1 MEHDPNEGPV
11 LYEERDGIAWI
22 TLNRPEKLN
31 ALNAEVFRGLGES
44 LDRLET
50 GDCAVGILHGA
61 GRAFAAGADIGDYVD
76 VTVEDYRAFMDVGRA
91 PTDAIGRLSKPV
103 IAAVQGF
110 ALGGGFELVLACDL
124 VVAAENARFGLP
136 EPRLGLAPGGGGTQR
151 LPRIVGKSRALEVL
165 LTGRN
170 LTGQDAFDWGIANKL
185 VPKEDL
191 LTAAE
196 DLARATIALAP
207 GALATIKRIAQEGLA
222 LPLAEGLTL
231 EQDETAKLIAT
242 PDALEGIAA
251 FVEKREPRFPGR
263 NAIPTARRR

>member
-1 MEHDPNEGPV
+1 M
-11 LYEERDGIAWI
+11 
-22 TLNRPEKLN
+22 NRPDKLN
-31 ALNAEVFRGLGES
+31 ALNAVVFRRLTEAFA
-44 LDRLET
+44 RLET

-61 GRAFAAGADIGDYVD
+61 GRAFAAGADIQDYVD

-103 IAAVQGF
+103 IAAVHGF

-170 LTGQDAFDWGIANKL
+170 LTGQDAFDWGIANKV

-191 LTAAE
+191 LAAAE
-196 DLARATIALAP
+196 DLARATIPPPPRGRAHR
-207 GALATIKRIAQEGLA
+207 KR
-222 LPLAEGLTL
+222 
-231 EQDETAKLIAT
+231 
-242 PDALEGIAA
+242 
-251 FVEKREPRFPGR
+251 V
-263 NAIPTARRR
+263 